1 MYELTKKEKKRAKEI
16 FSISIEKE
24 FETALQNSEV
34 IMAKWKNNTATS
46 REIFYETRTYLN
58 NFLKHQERRYD
69 DLRSH
74 DYLITLSEILKEGY
88 ITEKE
93 LQDFSDE
100 AKEDIKRYISLSE
113 NNHP

>member
-1 MYELTKKEKKRAKEI
+1 MHELTKKEEKRAREI

-46 REIFYETRTYLN
+46 REIFHETRTYQN
-58 NFLKHQERRYD
+58 NFLKHLERRYD

-88 ITEKE
+88 IKEEE
-93 LQDFSDE
+93 LQDFSNKS
-100 AKEDIKRYISLSE
+100 KEDIKRYISLSD